1 MESCLAFLARYI
13 FTPAMP
19 AMIFAF
25 GLFFLLILRGKPLT
39 KPIFMI
45 KTLVS
50 GGKSS
55 LKSLCLAL
63 AGTLGVGNI
72 VGVASAIAIGGAGA
86 IFWMMVSSVFA
97 MVLKYAEIVLA
108 MLHRKEIGG
117 TFRGGP
123 MYYIKSKRIAKIFA
137 GICAIVSVPLGSLIQ
152 VKAASDSISFAFS
165 LPPIAVGLL
174 FCALSAFVIF
184 GGAKRVTEFTFKL
197 IPPLTVLYLA
207 MSLIVILANIKIIPA
222 VFAEIF
228 ASAFESRSAF
238 GGIAG
243 ILLSDSLRIGVSR
256 GIMSNEAGCG
266 SAPIAH
272 AHAQVKYGAEQGIW
286 GVFEV
291 FCDTVLLCPLTALAI
306 LCTKCVNR
314 GDMTDVSSAYM
325 SVIGPFAPPLIA
337 TSITLFAFATV
348 ICWAHYGEEAILYL
362 SEKKLPILIYRLFY
376 VICIPLGAILDS
388 SVIWDISDILLSVM
402 TVINCTTI
410 VIHSKEIIKE
420 SKKYF
425 TKDQP
430 RTRASL

>member
-1 MESCLAFLARYI
+1 MESCLAFLARYF
-13 FTPAMP
+13 FTPSMP
-19 AMIFAF
+19 AMIFAA
-25 GLFFLLILRGKPLT
+25 GLLFLFLLRGKPLT

-86 IFWMMVSSVFA
+86 LFWMIVSSVFA

-108 MLHRKEIGG
+108 ILHRKDIKGAY
-117 TFRGGP
+117 RGGP
-123 MYYIKSKRIAKIFA
+123 MYYIKSRRTARAFA
-137 GICAIVSVPLGSLIQ
+137 VICAIVSVPLGSLIQ
-152 VKAASDSISFAFS
+152 VKAASDSISFAFGLS
-165 LPPIAVGLL
+165 PTAVGLL
-174 FCALSAFVIF
+174 FCIISAFVIF
-184 GGAKRVTEFTFKL
+184 GGAKRITEFTFKL
-197 IPPLTVLYLA
+197 IPPLTILYLA
-207 MSLIVILANIKIIPA
+207 MSLIVIFVNIKVLPE
-222 VFAEIF
+222 VFKEIF
-228 ASAFESRSAF
+228 ASAFESKSAF
-238 GGIAG
+238 GGVAG

-272 AHAQVKYGAEQGIW
+272 AHAEVKNAAEQGVW

-306 LCTKCVNR
+306 LCTKCVNK

-325 SVIGPFAPPLIA
+325 SVIGPIAPTLIA
-337 TSITLFAFATV
+337 ISITLFAFATV
-348 ICWAHYGEEAILYL
+348 ICWAHYGEEAVLYL
-362 SEKKLPILIYRLFY
+362 SEKKLPTIIYRLFY
-376 VICIPLGAILDS
+376 VICIPLGAILNTGL
-388 SVIWDISDILLSVM
+388 IWDISDILLSVM
-402 TVINCTTI
+402 TVINCI
-410 VIHSKEIIKE
+410 AIAIHSNEIVEE

-425 TKDQP
+425 KKNQA
-430 RTRASL
+430 RTRELS